1 MALQLHWR
9 QTWLTLLPI
18 IPSTVDHRIAETG
31 ENTRGA
37 AAARR
42 IRT

>member
-1 MALQLHWR
+1 MALQLHYR
-9 QTWLTLLPI
+9 EAWLTLLLL
-18 IPSTVDHRIAETG
+18 IPSIVDHRIAETG
-31 ENTRGA
+31 EDTRGA